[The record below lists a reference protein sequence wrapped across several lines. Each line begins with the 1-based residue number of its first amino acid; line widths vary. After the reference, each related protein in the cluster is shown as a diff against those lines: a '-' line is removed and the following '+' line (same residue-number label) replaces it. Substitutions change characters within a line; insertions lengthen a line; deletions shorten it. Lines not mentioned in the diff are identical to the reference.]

1 MKYNCH
7 FEDVKV
13 NLNVSP
19 CSQFRQGQYG
29 TYFNVDILMSDVSKL
44 MSKDIVPKHIV
55 GNRFTLD
62 IKINYLTQIFVNGI
76 RVTSLDPQILA
87 LIDLEKCSIDSMGL
101 KKYSDSTWKRR
112 INPPQCYA
120 THVSLSKIKG

>member
-7 FEDVKV
+7 FEDVKIG
-13 NLNVSP
+13 LNVYP
-19 CSQFRQGQYG
+19 CSQFKYGQYG

-44 MSKDIVPKHIV
+44 MSKDIVPNHIV

-62 IKINYLTQIFVNGI
+62 VRINNQTTIFVNGI
-76 RVTSLDPQILA
+76 RVTSLDPSILA
-87 LIDLEKCSIDSMGL
+87 LIDLEKCSIDSMKL

-112 INPPQCYA
+112 RNPPQCYA
-120 THVSLSKIKG
+120 THISLSKIKG